1 MYCRFCGSII
11 PDDSNF
17 CEACG
22 KHLGD
27 AIGSKNLE
35 SSSNLEDNN
44 SFGRF
49 IDSDPWS
56 FRNAVTLD
64 RSNQE
69 NFDKVEPKVWK
80 VFGVLSL
87 IIGIFSIVIC
97 WIPLYTCFISFH
109 GIVFG
114 AIGKKS
120 IIEGN
125 LIRAN
130 WGLALSIIS
139 FMISFLIFFSLMN
152 GKF

>member
-35 SSSNLEDNN
+35 ESPELEYNN
-44 SFGRF
+44 SFNGVN
-49 IDSDPWS
+49 DSDPWS
-56 FRNAVTLD
+56 FRNAVVVD
-64 RSNQE
+64 DGNQL
-69 NFDKVEPKVWK
+69 NFGSVEPKVWK
-80 VFGVLSL
+80 VFGILGL
-87 IIGIFSIVIC
+87 IIGIISFIIC
-97 WIPLYTCFISFH
+97 WIPLYTCFISIY

-125 LIRAN
+125 IIRAN

-139 FMISFLIFFSLMN
+139 FMISFIVFISLIN
-152 GKF
+152 G

>member
-27 AIGSKNLE
+27 AIGSKNLKE
-35 SSSNLEDNN
+35 PPELEYNN
-44 SFGRF
+44 SFNGVN
-49 IDSDPWS
+49 DSDPWS
-56 FRNAVTLD
+56 FRNSVVVD
-64 RSNQE
+64 DCNQL
-69 NFDKVEPKVWK
+69 NFGSVEPKVWK

-114 AIGKKS
+114 AIGKKT
-120 IIEGN
+120 IIDGN
-125 LIRAN
+125 RIRSN
-130 WGLALSIIS
+130 WGIALSIIS
-139 FMISFLIFFSLMN
+139 FMISFLIFFALMN
-152 GKF
+152 SYF